1 MKMIKV
7 LLLAVLLPF
16 GVFGCNDNKVTVHKN
31 QKPDATEVLKLDLNA
46 DIFQWKNSIYKTGIE
61 WVDELKLEEKQQI
74 GEIRFTVSQAA
85 EFKNNA
91 ANQLPI
97 GAKIYSVKD
106 RNDILIV
113 KYDNEVKRYL
123 VQSEG

>member
-16 GVFGCNDNKVTVHKN
+16 WGSGCNDNKVTVHKN
-31 QKPDATEVLKLDLNA
+31 QKPIATEVLKLDPQA
-46 DIFQWKNSIYKTGIE
+46 DIFQWENNIYKTGIE
-61 WVDELKLEEKQQI
+61 WVNELEIEEKKQI
-74 GEIRFTVSQAA
+74 GAIKFNVTHAA

-97 GAKIYSVKD
+97 GSKIYSVKD

-113 KYDNEVKRYL
+113 KYENEVKRYL